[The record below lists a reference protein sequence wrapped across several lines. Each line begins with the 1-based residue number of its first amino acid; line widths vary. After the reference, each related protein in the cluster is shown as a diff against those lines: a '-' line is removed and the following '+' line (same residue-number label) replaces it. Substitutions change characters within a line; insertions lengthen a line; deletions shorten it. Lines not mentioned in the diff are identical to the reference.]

1 MGLFANINPPNLALA
16 PKEYSQEYINK
27 LNNTLRLFFN
37 NIDSVQPISIAS
49 LNINI
54 STFPT
59 EADVATLRS
68 GDVYR
73 DTTAGNVLKVKV

>member
-16 PKEYSQEYINK
+16 PKEYSQTYVNK

-54 STFPT
+54 NTLPT
-59 EADVATLRS
+59 EADVASLRS

-73 DTTAGNVLKVKV
+73 DTTAGNTLKVKP

>member
-1 MGLFANINPPNLALA
+1 MGLFANINSPNLALA

-54 STFPT
+54 STLPT

>member
-1 MGLFANINPPNLALA
+1 MSLFGNINPPNLALA
-16 PKEYSQEYINK
+16 PKEYSKAYIDR

-37 NIDSVQPISIAS
+37 NIDAVQPISIAS
-49 LNINI
+49 LNIDI
-54 STFPT
+54 RTLPT
-59 EADVATLRS
+59 EADVASLRS

>member
-16 PKEYSQEYINK
+16 PKEYSQEYVNK

-37 NIDSVQPISIAS
+37 NMDSVQPISIAS

-54 STFPT
+54 STLPT

-73 DTTAGNVLKVKV
+73 DTTADNALKVKP

>member
-16 PKEYSQEYINK
+16 PKEYSQTYVNK

-54 STFPT
+54 NTLPT

-73 DTTAGNVLKVKV
+73 DTAADNTLKVKP

>member
-16 PKEYSQEYINK
+16 PKEYSQEYVNR

-49 LNINI
+49 LNIDLR
-54 STFPT
+54 TLPT
-59 EADVATLRS
+59 EADVASLRS

-73 DTTAGNVLKVKV
+73 DTTAGNVLKVKT